1 MKHLIDKFR
10 QGTCIFRPSQKSL
23 NPRQTFQKQ
32 MALDVISKIS
42 TFKRFIL
49 NFAKKLAFRRP
60 YHVEDLIEDFKD

>member
-1 MKHLIDKFR
+1 
-10 QGTCIFRPSQKSL
+10 
-23 NPRQTFQKQ
+23 